1 MSHKRSCHSN
11 HSMER
16 SKPCKEPAKNS
27 CRSSNLQ
34 WGGVWSHLYCTYL
47 PCVSDGKQKV
57 TRNHAGGQTLLARIR
72 RGSDTTTPNWV
83 RDAFY
88 GIVADDVNA
97 FIVIKV
103 KMSKDIHKL
112 SLEFSQYLAIY
123 LYLSRSA
130 HPSCQLPYQFGECCC
145 DHEGK
150 GGTSKSIGQHAHSS
164 CIKFICA
171 RAQHAVCYTARMWL
185 RVIIDSLTL
194 LTCRKAFLEGRCTK
208 RNYGSTYRNIRYN
221 SINTQTITSTSFHL
235 YLKLPFGCWAY
246 LQGGRYKSLA
256 RQSIPGALPRR
267 RKKRNC
273 PMAKSEALTASRPS
287 APAMPT
293 PTWAFC
299 ILGGSASPP

>member
-123 LYLSRSA
+123 LYLSRSV

-150 GGTSKSIGQHAHSS
+150 GGTSKASVNMHIVLA
-164 CIKFICA
+164 
-171 RAQHAVCYTARMWL
+171 
-185 RVIIDSLTL
+185 
-194 LTCRKAFLEGRCTK
+194 
-208 RNYGSTYRNIRYN
+208 
-221 SINTQTITSTSFHL
+221 SINL
-235 YLKLPFGCWAY
+235 CK
-246 LQGGRYKSLA
+246 
-256 RQSIPGALPRR
+256 
-267 RKKRNC
+267 
-273 PMAKSEALTASRPS
+273 
-287 APAMPT
+287 
-293 PTWAFC
+293 
-299 ILGGSASPP
+299 GSACSLLHHS